1 MKKAKHS
8 RMGKRLITAMKEVV
22 AHVEGKVALPVRY
35 TYLTVIEQNP
45 KSVAAALTSK

>member
-8 RMGKRLITAMKEVV
+8 GMGKRLITAMKEVA

-35 TYLTVIEQNP
+35 TYLTVIQRNP
-45 KSVAAALTSK
+45 KAAAALTRK